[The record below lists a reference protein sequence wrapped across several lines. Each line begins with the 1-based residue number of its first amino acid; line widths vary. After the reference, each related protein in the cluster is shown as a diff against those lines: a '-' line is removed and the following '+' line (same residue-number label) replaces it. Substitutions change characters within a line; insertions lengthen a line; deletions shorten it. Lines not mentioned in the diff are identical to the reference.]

1 MFQLKFY
8 QLKKMQNYYKNN
20 NQVLKKQLI
29 RTNINQK

>member
-1 MFQLKFY
+1 MFQLKLY
-8 QLKKMQNYYKNN
+8 QLNKMQNYYKNN